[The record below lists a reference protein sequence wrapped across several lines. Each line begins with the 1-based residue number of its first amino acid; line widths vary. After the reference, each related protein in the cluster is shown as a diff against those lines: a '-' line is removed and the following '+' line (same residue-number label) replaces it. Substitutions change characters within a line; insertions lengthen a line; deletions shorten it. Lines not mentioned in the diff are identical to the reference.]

1 MLAVPRLVLLALFFV
16 WPVLA
21 QTTATLAGMVS
32 DPAGRPVPGARV
44 LVENELT
51 GYRSEDISDAEGR
64 FTLTNIPFHSYNVT
78 VSKEGFALYANQ
90 ISLRS
95 NIRLT
100 LDVRLEIADVVDSIT
115 VTERAAI
122 LVDPE
127 ETGTHLQ
134 MNESDIEN
142 LPLQVGNRGLEAV
155 LVSFPGFAQ
164 NANGAIHARG
174 AHNQMT
180 FVIDGMPI
188 SDQLTGA
195 FANAVDPNIVQTVEL
210 FTGNIPAEYGN
221 KVSAVTS
228 ITTKS
233 GLGLGR
239 KFTGQTMLAAA
250 GFGMLSQ
257 VTSFAGE
264 NGNFGYSATVNT
276 MKTHRY
282 LDAVSTDNL
291 HNGGNNER
299 AFFRLDWIPNS
310 RDVLR
315 LNGITGRSSFQLAN
329 LRSQQAARM
338 DQRQYLGDASGSFAW
353 VRTIDAQTTFDNTF
367 SYRTT
372 QAQLFDSAGD
382 TPVTASQAR
391 HLSTY
396 TNGSRL
402 NLIRGRHSLKIGAD
416 IQRFPISEFFSFGIT
431 NPGFND
437 PGNPDYNPNLLPHD
451 LSRGG
456 RRFEFAGKATGGFY
470 AGFIQDN
477 IRLGDFQI
485 SLGLRYDDYRLLV
498 KHHQTQPRVGVS
510 YHLKPTNTV
519 FRASYNRLFQTP
531 PNENLL
537 LSASP
542 KAATVAPPVIAETL
556 GSALAEIR
564 PERQDFLEAGIQQG
578 LGSRMSAMV
587 TYYHKRS
594 SDQQDNNNF
603 LNTGIIF
610 PITLEAIRVNGVEGR
625 LSLTPVRGVSGSLS
639 VTHSR
644 AVSTPPFS
652 GGLYIGNDTI
662 ALLSQG
668 PFRIDHDEPL
678 AVHGILTWT
687 SRRGLFATISSRYDS
702 GLVANPSDPA
712 QVAADPDFADL
723 LPYVNLNQDP
733 PRVRARTISD
743 AVIGYERFRNE
754 RKLWELSMQ
763 VSNLGDVTALYN
775 FQSAFVGT
783 RLVQPRT
790 AGVRF
795 RLFF

>member
-1 MLAVPRLVLLALFFV
+1 MRVSVCPLLMIILSVLPL
-16 WPVLA
+16 WG
-21 QTTATLAGMVS
+21 QNTATLAGTAK
-32 DPAGRPVPGARV
+32 DPAGNPVHGASIR
-44 LVENELT
+44 LENALT
-51 GYRSEDISDAEGR
+51 GFAAETLSDAEGG
-64 FTLTNIPFHSYNVT
+64 FMVGNIPFHSYNVT
-78 VSKEGFALYANQ
+78 ISKAGFASYENQ

-95 NIRLT
+95 NIRVT
-100 LDVRLEIADVVDSIT
+100 LEVRLEIAGVSESVT
-115 VTERAAI
+115 VSERVAI

-134 MNESDIEN
+134 MNESEIEN

-210 FTGNIPAEYGN
+210 FTGNIPAEFGN

-233 GLGLGR
+233 GLGFGR
-239 KFTGQTMLAAA
+239 KFAGQAMLAAA

-257 VTSFAGE
+257 VTSVAGE
-264 NGNFGYSATVNT
+264 NGKFGYSATVNT
-276 MKTHRY
+276 MKTNRY
-282 LDAVSTDNL
+282 LDAVSLENL

-299 AFFRLDWIPNS
+299 AFLRLDWIPND
-310 RDVLR
+310 RDIFR
-315 LNGITGRSSFQLAN
+315 LNGIAGRSSFQLAN
-329 LRSQQAARM
+329 LRSQHAAGM

-382 TPVTASQAR
+382 TPVTATQAR
-391 HLSTY
+391 HLSTI
-396 TNGSRL
+396 TNGSRF
-402 NLIRGRHSLKIGAD
+402 NLIRGRHTLRIGAD
-416 IQRFPISEFFSFGIT
+416 LQRFPISEFFSFGIADPRFN
-431 NPGFND
+431 NPAKPDFNR
-437 PGNPDYNPNLLPHD
+437 NLLPYD

-456 RRFEFAGKATGGFY
+456 RRFEFADQATGGFY
-470 AGFIQDN
+470 AGFLQDN
-477 IRLGDFQI
+477 FRWGDFQV
-485 SLGLRYDDYRLLV
+485 SLGLRYDNYRLLV
-498 KHHQTQPRVGVS
+498 KRHQLQPRLGLS
-510 YHLKPTNTV
+510 YHLKATNTV

-542 KAATVAPPVIAETL
+542 LAAAIAPPVIAETL

-564 PERQDFLEAGIQQG
+564 PERQDFLEAGLQQG
-578 LGSRMSAMV
+578 LGSRVSAMV

-594 SDQQDNNNF
+594 TDQQDNNNF

-610 PITLEAIRVNGVEGR
+610 PITLKSIRVNGVEGR
-625 LSLTPVRGVSGSLS
+625 LSITPVRGFSGSLS

-644 AVSTPPFS
+644 AISTPPFS
-652 GGLYIGNDTI
+652 GGLYIGNDAV

-668 PFRIDHDEPL
+668 PFRIDHDQPL
-678 AVHGILTWT
+678 SVHGILTWT
-687 SRRGLFATISSRYDS
+687 SRRGIFATLSTRYDS

-712 QVAADPDFADL
+712 QVAADPDFSDL
-723 LPYVNLNQDP
+723 LPYVRLNQIP
-733 PRVRARTISD
+733 ARVKARTITD
-743 AVIGYERFRNE
+743 MVIGYERFRNE
-754 RKLWELSMQ
+754 RKLWEISAQ
-763 VSNLGDVTALYN
+763 VSNLSDATALYN

-795 RLFF
+795 RIFF